1 MGRKQRVMPWHRGRP
16 AASFSDYLRE
26 LQKVELLRRN
36 EEADLWREYRQ
47 AGSAE
52 SRLRLIE
59 AYQPL
64 VFKIVM
70 HMRPPEPLLMDL
82 IQEGAVG
89 LIEAVERFDPGR
101 QVRFPTFATYRIRG
115 RVLNALDRVRVEVSL
130 DHVMGMADDLSPVA
144 SLADPAAAAEMGGV
158 ENRSVLDSALAAIG
172 RLPPRERAVMEAV
185 VTAKEARMIA
195 RELRISL
202 SHFYRLQKQA
212 TTRLRTILGLEAM
225 HQPRHAS
232 GY

>member
-1 MGRKQRVMPWHRGRP
+1 MMRWRRAGTP
-16 AASFSDYLRE
+16 ASLADYLRE
-26 LQKVELLRRN
+26 LQKVELLRP
-36 EEADLWREYRQ
+36 EQEAALWGEYRL

-70 HMRPPEPLLMDL
+70 QMRPPEPLLMDL

-115 RVLNALDRVRVEVSL
+115 RVLNALDRVKVEVSL
-130 DHVMGMADDLSPVA
+130 DQVIGTAEDLSPLA
-144 SLADPAAAAEMGGV
+144 SLADPAAAAEIGGV
-158 ENRSVLDSALAAIG
+158 EDRSVVESALAAIR

-185 VTAKEARMIA
+185 VASREARTIA
-195 RELRISL
+195 RELHISL

-212 TTRLRTILGLEAM
+212 TTRLRTILGLEPM